1 MTLEMLKADV
11 DAAAQKIGAAA
22 DGIQGTEPGPH
33 LSGVQA
39 AMAGSQ
45 SAGAAQAL
53 SQSWETAVRE
63 LHRDAAALR
72 DQMVSAANHLQ
83 AQDEV
88 VSAAFRPMAGAR

>member
-11 DAAAQKIGAAA
+11 DAAAQKVGAAA
-22 DGIQGTEPGPH
+22 DGINGTEPGPH
-33 LSGVQA
+33 LSGVPA
-39 AMAGSQ
+39 AMADSQ
-45 SAGAAQAL
+45 SAGAAQSL
-53 SQSWETAVRE
+53 TQSWEIAVKE

>member
-11 DAAAQKIGAAA
+11 DAAAQKVGAAA
-22 DGIQGTEPGPH
+22 DGINGTEPGPH

-45 SAGAAQAL
+45 SAGAAKSLA
-53 SQSWETAVRE
+53 QSWETAVKE

-72 DQMVSAANHLQ
+72 DQMVSAANHLE

-88 VSAAFRPMAGAR
+88 VSGAFRPMVAAQ

>member
-1 MTLEMLKADV
+1 MSLEMLKADV
-11 DAAAQKIGAAA
+11 DAAAQKVGAAA

-39 AMAGSQ
+39 AMADSQ
-45 SAGAAQAL
+45 SAGAAQSL
-53 SQSWETAVRE
+53 SQSWETAVTE

-72 DQMVSAANHLQ
+72 DQMVSAANHLE

-88 VSAAFRPMAGAR
+88 VSAALRPMVDVR